1 MTHDPAQH
9 EDQSVLEKTKP
20 RLCPFCKATPHH
32 GLGKVEHC
40 QLHGEPFQRFSI
52 WCPHGCAKI
61 TRMTETSARKDW
73 EGTEPDELARLRSRV
88 AVLEKGLTFI
98 AECITSNIKE
108 TDDAH
113 ALLVGSE
120 RYTGPA
126 VDKIYNILTG
136 IERIARKALEN
147 RND

>member
-1 MTHDPAQH
+1 MQNDATALEQDDILQALDALQSYLLEAG
-9 EDQSVLEKTKP
+9 EDIAEVVVS
-20 RLCPFCKATPHH
+20 RA
-32 GLGKVEHC
+32 
-40 QLHGEPFQRFSI
+40 
-52 WCPHGCAKI
+52 A
-61 TRMTETSARKDW
+61 
-73 EGTEPDELARLRSRV
+73 DELARLRSRV